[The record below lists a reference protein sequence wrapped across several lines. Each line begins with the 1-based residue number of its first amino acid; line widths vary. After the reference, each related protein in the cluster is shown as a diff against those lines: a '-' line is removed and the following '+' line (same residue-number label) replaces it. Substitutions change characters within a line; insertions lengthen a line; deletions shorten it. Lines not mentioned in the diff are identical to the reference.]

1 MKKLLNIN
9 QIDEFPFIKRKKEKQ
24 LTEKI
29 SKRKSSVSISK
40 QKKIDKLRNGRKS
53 LFEPEIIKQVSITLK
68 KFPHIYFFY
77 HIQFDRIY
85 NLNFLNY

>member
-40 QKKIDKLRNGRKS
+40 QKKIDKLRNGINKYGR
-53 LFEPEIIKQVSITLK
+53 FETMASE
-68 KFPHIYFFY
+68 
-77 HIQFDRIY
+77 R
-85 NLNFLNY
+85 